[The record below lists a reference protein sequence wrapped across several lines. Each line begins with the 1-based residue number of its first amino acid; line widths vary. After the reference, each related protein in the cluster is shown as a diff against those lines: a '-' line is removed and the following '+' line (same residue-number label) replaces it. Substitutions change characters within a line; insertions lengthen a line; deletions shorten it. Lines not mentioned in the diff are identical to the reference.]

1 MGGLKS
7 GSILLEINRINIS
20 AVMFSALLLRDLVRL
35 DGMPIA
41 KQLEQ
46 HSL

>member
-7 GSILLEINRINIS
+7 GSILLEIKRMNIS
-20 AVMFSALLLRDLVRL
+20 AVMFLLLLLSTLVSVE
-35 DGMPIA
+35 GMPMA

>member
-7 GSILLEINRINIS
+7 GSILLEIKRMNIS
-20 AVMFSALLLRDLVRL
+20 AVMFLLLLTTLVSEE
-35 DGMPIA
+35 GMPIA